1 MVTPPMA
8 QATTGSNVIFM
19 CEILFEGGVRGPY
32 QIAWYNAT
40 GGELFINFNCKLD
53 ACSTFSVRLA
63 LSYCCNRYHAR

>member
-1 MVTPPMA
+1 MTKLTNFFCIFSVAEPSIMVTPPMA

-40 GGELFINFNCKLD
+40 GGELFI
-53 ACSTFSVRLA
+53 
-63 LSYCCNRYHAR
+63 